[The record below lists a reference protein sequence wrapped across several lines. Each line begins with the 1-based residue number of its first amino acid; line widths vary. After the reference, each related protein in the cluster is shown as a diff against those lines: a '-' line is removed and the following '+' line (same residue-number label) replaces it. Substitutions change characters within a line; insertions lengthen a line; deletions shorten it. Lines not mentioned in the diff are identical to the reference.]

1 MSIRNDHSSVPSSA
15 GDEIADR
22 VLDSTRAAVLRHQ
35 GRRVTLAEVARDAG
49 VSRPTVYRRWPDMD
63 ALLRDLMTRDV
74 GRSVEAVTETTPLH
88 TGPGFDATVDQVVRI
103 AAAMRDDELFAVLWT
118 ARSDFMTPYVFDR
131 LGQSQQGLL
140 RLLADGIADAQ
151 RDGHVRPG
159 DPDKLAAMVL
169 LITQSAVQ
177 SRSLVEPI
185 LGDDWTIELH
195 HALAA
200 YLHNP
205 QSGPFPRPQTPRPH

>member
-1 MSIRNDHSSVPSSA
+1 MSIRNDYSRNPSSEV
-15 GDEIADR
+15 DEIAHR
-22 VLDSTRAAVLRHQ
+22 VLDAARTAVLRHQ
-35 GRRVTLAEVARDAG
+35 GRRVTLAEVAREAG

-63 ALLRDLMTRDV
+63 TLLRDLMTREV
-74 GRSVEAVTETTPLH
+74 GRIVAAVTETTPLH
-88 TGPGFDATVDQVVRI
+88 TGPRFDATIDQVVRI

-131 LGQSQQGLL
+131 LGESQRGLL
-140 RLLADGIADAQ
+140 RLLADGISDGQ
-151 RDGHVRPG
+151 RDGHIRAG

-177 SRSLVEPI
+177 SRPLVEPI

-195 HALAA
+195 HALSA
-200 YLHNP
+200 YLKPEN
-205 QSGPFPRPQTPRPH
+205 S

>member
-1 MSIRNDHSSVPSSA
+1 MLHIMSIRNDYSRNPSSEV
-15 GDEIADR
+15 DEIAHR
-22 VLDSTRAAVLRHQ
+22 VLDAARTAVLRHQ
-35 GRRVTLAEVARDAG
+35 GRRVTLAEVAREAG

-63 ALLRDLMTRDV
+63 TLLRDLMTREV
-74 GRSVEAVTETTPLH
+74 GRIVAAVTETTPLH
-88 TGPGFDATVDQVVRI
+88 TGPRFDATIDQVVRI

-131 LGQSQQGLL
+131 LGESQRGLL
-140 RLLADGIADAQ
+140 RLLADGISDGQ
-151 RDGHVRPG
+151 RDGHIRAG

-177 SRSLVEPI
+177 SRPLVEPI

-195 HALAA
+195 HALSA
-200 YLHNP
+200 YLKPEN
-205 QSGPFPRPQTPRPH
+205 S